1 MIAVNFHQLVSDLIV
16 NTETSVQLFRPELAI
31 CGTIVLMLF
40 VRIFDWGRRIDSFY
54 IGLAG
59 TCVALFYAAPW
70 THLADGRTEIFTGM
84 LVYAAGSFL
93 QLIEGDDAGVEL
105 IWDRIRMDPRHTAL
119 RVLQDGSA
127 QARLFGEWS
136 MGFEHPDTDRLEKT
150 LPGYRADTVYP
161 FVDSQLVG
169 AADTAATLLTL
180 YARGSD

>member
-1 MIAVNFHQLVSDLIV
+1 MRSLVYASRAVEPLSDDDL
-16 NTETSVQLFRPELAI
+16 LALL
-31 CGTIVLMLF
+31 T
-40 VRIFDWGRRIDSFY
+40 
-54 IGLAG
+54 
-59 TCVALFYAAPW
+59 AARNRN
-70 THLADGRTEIFTGM
+70 HAHGVTGM

-93 QLIEGDDAGVEL
+93 QLIEGDDAAVEL

-119 RVLQDGSA
+119 RVLRDGPA
-127 QARLFGEWS
+127 TARLFAEWS
-136 MGFEHPDTDRLEKT
+136 MGFEHPDTSRLEQT